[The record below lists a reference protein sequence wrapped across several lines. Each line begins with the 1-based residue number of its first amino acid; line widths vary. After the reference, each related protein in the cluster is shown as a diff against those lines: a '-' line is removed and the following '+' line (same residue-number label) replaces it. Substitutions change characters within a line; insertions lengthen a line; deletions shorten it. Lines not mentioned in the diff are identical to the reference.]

1 MASQAPVLSHTP
13 RTALRVAAATL
24 PHSPAPPLPCAT
36 FEFMAFES
44 EKVMFEI
51 YREKTYTGKYRVV
64 YYTEL
69 QDHERDWEIS
79 RAMAGESFYDGF
91 LKNYRLDEG
100 KQVIAQFIERLNQG
114 ERVDPADVGAALH
127 DYAAT

>member
-1 MASQAPVLSHTP
+1 
-13 RTALRVAAATL
+13 
-24 PHSPAPPLPCAT
+24 
-36 FEFMAFES
+36 MAFES

-91 LKNYRLDEG
+91 LKNHHLDAG
-100 KQVIAQFIERLNQG
+100 KEVIERFIERLNLG
-114 ERVDPADVGAALH
+114 ERVDPAEVGAALRE
-127 DYAAT
+127 YSAG

>member
-1 MASQAPVLSHTP
+1 
-13 RTALRVAAATL
+13 
-24 PHSPAPPLPCAT
+24 
-36 FEFMAFES
+36 MAFES

-91 LKNYRLDEG
+91 LKNHHLDAG
-100 KQVIAQFIERLNQG
+100 KVVIERFIERLNQG
-114 ERVDPADVGAALH
+114 ERVDPAEVGAALRE
-127 DYAAT
+127 YSPG